1 MKLMRSSYEVESDL
15 NFIIQKVTGE
25 FELDDHWIGD
35 CEMTSLDEA
44 FGCNLCVSLQYKDK
58 ADYENQLR
66 EVENIVTSWATD
78 EIKRKEETI

>member
-35 CEMTSLDEA
+35 CEMTSLDDA

-58 ADYENQLR
+58 ADYEDQLR
-66 EVENIVTSWATD
+66 EVENIVTLWATD
-78 EIKRKEETI
+78 EIKSKEEI

>member
-1 MKLMRSSYEVESDL
+1 MKLTRSSYEVESDL

-58 ADYENQLR
+58 ADYEDQLR
-66 EVENIVTSWATD
+66 EVENIVTLWATD
-78 EIKRKEETI
+78 EIKSKEEI

>member
-44 FGCNLCVSLQYKDK
+44 FGCHLCVSLQYKDK
-58 ADYENQLR
+58 ADYEDQLR
-66 EVENIVTSWATD
+66 EVENIVTLWATD
-78 EIKRKEETI
+78 EIKSKEEI